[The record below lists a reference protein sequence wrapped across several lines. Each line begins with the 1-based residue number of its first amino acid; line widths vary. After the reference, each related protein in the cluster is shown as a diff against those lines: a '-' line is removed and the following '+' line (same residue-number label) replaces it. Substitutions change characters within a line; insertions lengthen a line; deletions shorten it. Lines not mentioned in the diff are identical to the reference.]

1 MHLYST
7 ARIFILTHYA
17 TVVELEHYSAQLFI
31 FLPLSLWQQDGKAD
45 QRPGSTSR
53 TVPFICGTHMRTWE
67 VTQRQGTY
75 TLLSRKSTFALARV
89 MG

>member
-7 ARIFILTHYA
+7 ARIVILTHYA
-17 TVVELEHYSAQLFI
+17 TVIELEHYSAQLFI

-53 TVPFICGTHMRTWE
+53 TVRFICGTHMRTWRSD
-67 VTQRQGTY
+67 TKAGDIHSAQ
-75 TLLSRKSTFALARV
+75 
-89 MG
+89 